1 VILIAGD
8 SYSDSAYVLPDGH
21 MAKDCWTHQLEQE
34 YKIEN
39 RAKRGVA
46 NLDIL
51 RSQIQTYTG
60 PAIVNLSSLVRL
72 PLCGLEIINDGY
84 FWDGREDE
92 LDKPIPSRC
101 VQREYQMRQLTKK
114 QKQRVYKANT
124 TSARRMITQ
133 LTGAYFWSPFPEY
146 EQWTE
151 VDYVPIT
158 WGNTMYNKRLP
169 DEGNHLTSPAHS
181 WLTQHMRDVIN
192 ERWS

>member
-1 VILIAGD
+1 MILIAGD
-8 SYSDSAYVLPDGH
+8 SYSDSTYVLPDGH
-21 MAKDCWTHQLEQE
+21 MAKDCWTHQLEQQYE
-34 YKIEN
+34 IEN

-72 PLCGLEIINDGY
+72 PLCSLEIINDGY
-84 FWDGREDE
+84 FWDGGEDE

-124 TSARRMITQ
+124 ASARRMITQ
-133 LTGAYFWSPFPEY
+133 LASAYFWSPFPDY

-151 VDYVPIT
+151 VDYIPIT

-169 DEGNHLTSPAHS
+169 DEGNHLTSQAHS
-181 WLTQHMRDVIN
+181 WLAQHMRDVIN